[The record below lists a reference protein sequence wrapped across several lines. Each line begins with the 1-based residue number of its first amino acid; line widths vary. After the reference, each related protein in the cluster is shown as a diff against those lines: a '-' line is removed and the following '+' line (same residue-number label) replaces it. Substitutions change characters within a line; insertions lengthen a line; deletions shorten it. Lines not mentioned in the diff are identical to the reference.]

1 MYDSAKF
8 SHGKK
13 RKHYCKS
20 SDKMPCKNTSMLL
33 ESFEIE
39 TFLSFHMSKSKMCR
53 LLTIAIFICMLN
65 FINASQNKVPSNF
78 YGSPEVFSG
87 YLSNSDVF
95 IEAFTLNDNHVNICG
110 STPEVEHT
118 LETIDTAGENNQSSI
133 VLNGNKN

>member
-1 MYDSAKF
+1 MYSAKF

-78 YGSPEVFSG
+78 YGSPEVYSG
-87 YLSNSDVF
+87 YLSNSEMF
-95 IEAFTLNDNHVNICG
+95 INAFTLNDHHVAIVG
-110 STPEVEHT
+110 SPNEVEHA
-118 LETIDTAGENNQSSI
+118 LETINATGLI
-133 VLNGNKN
+133 